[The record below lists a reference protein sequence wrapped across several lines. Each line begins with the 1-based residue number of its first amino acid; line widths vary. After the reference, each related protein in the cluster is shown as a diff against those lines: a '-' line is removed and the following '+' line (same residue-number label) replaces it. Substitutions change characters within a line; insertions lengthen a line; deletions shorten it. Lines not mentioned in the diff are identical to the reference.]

1 MALKLQFYCFLLLQ
15 GFPVTYSISNN
26 SNTILLIDVFFEVRL
41 VLFNI
46 IVNQTKST
54 QVAQD
59 ITQDLYLKIKKLSN
73 TFPTNNDARNYLI
86 RVAINSAKDYNR
98 GEVRRQHLLQGSLE
112 LFENY
117 QPSNPIE
124 EDYIIKEQVKN
135 ITAILDQLPEKY
147 RKILYLSRI
156 EGYTHAEISQ
166 KLNISKSS
174 VEKYIMK
181 ALLHCRNN
189 INK

>member
-1 MALKLQFYCFLLLQ
+1 M
-15 GFPVTYSISNN
+15 TYSIGNN
-26 SNTILLIDVFFEVRL
+26 INTISLIDVFFEVRL

-54 QVAQD
+54 QAAQD
-59 ITQDLYLKIKKLSN
+59 ITQDLYLKIKNLSN

-86 RVAINSAKDYNR
+86 RVAINAAKDHTR
-98 GEVRRQHLLQGSLE
+98 GEVRRQQLLKGSLE

-124 EDYIIKEQVKN
+124 DDYIIKEQVKN
-135 ITAILDQLPEKY
+135 ITSILDQLPEKY
-147 RKILYLSRI
+147 KEILYLSRI

-189 INK
+189 IND